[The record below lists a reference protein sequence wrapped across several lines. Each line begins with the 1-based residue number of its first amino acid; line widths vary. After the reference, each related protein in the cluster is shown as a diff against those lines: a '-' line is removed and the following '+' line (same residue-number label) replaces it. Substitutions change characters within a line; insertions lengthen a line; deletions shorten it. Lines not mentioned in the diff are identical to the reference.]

1 MGIHLVTT
9 VRRGLAMTEV
19 QLMSDRRDERFT
31 DPEPLTARR
40 TRYRDDLYVVTVA
53 GEVDL
58 KTAPILARELGGD
71 LPPVLVADLTRV
83 TFLSAAGLRVLVE
96 AAGRAQAAGCCLGL
110 VAEGPLALRVLRM
123 SGVAA
128 SIPTFESLSD
138 AVRELAPKPELG

>member
-1 MGIHLVTT
+1 
-9 VRRGLAMTEV
+9 MTEV
-19 QLMSDRRDERFT
+19 QLMANRRAEESA
-31 DPEPLTARR
+31 EPQGLMARR

-53 GEVDL
+53 GELDL
-58 KTAPILARELGGD
+58 KTAPELARVMRGE

-83 TFLSAAGLRVLVE
+83 TFLSAAGLRILVDT
-96 AAGRAQAAGCCLGL
+96 AQRAWDAGCVLGV

-138 AVRELAPKPELG
+138 AVRELAPRPDPA